1 MNQIKAT
8 SVQICIFTPHDLKSI
23 GLYPPAEQYLYQM
36 FGNAILEL
44 RQRHGANNT
53 PVFLDFCPIDQAA
66 NASVL
71 SQNGGSIMNLPAVQI
86 YAKYPDGTGG
96 QYFLKKG
103 FSDIASDKP
112 LVTEKTALQYTEALL
127 YRLSPV
133 TEPILCKLLPPL
145 CSLGWY
151 VWLGAAVYTTYKTTQ
166 ARNIGKYAWGTAAAL
181 TWQAFV
187 ARGGL
192 NELGKKVGIGRI
204 IRDNEPLKG
213 AKGVCNSL
221 LHTTSIG
228 PGTCSHNGGVRT
240 TEGRKRALGTWRIP
254 MKRALRQKGLSV
266 PETDEALL
274 RKYRNEIGEYPSF
287 NDWRS

>member
-36 FGNAILEL
+36 FGNAIIEL
-44 RQRHGANNT
+44 RQRHGAGNT
-53 PVFLDFCPIDQAA
+53 PVYLDFCPIDQAV
-66 NASVL
+66 NASIL
-71 SQNGGSIMNLPAVQI
+71 SQNGGSIMNLPAVQL
-86 YAKYPDGTGG
+86 YAKYADGTGG

-103 FSDIASDKP
+103 LTDIGSDTP

-151 VWLGAAVYTTYKTTQ
+151 VWLGAAIYTTYKTTQ
-166 ARNIGKYAWGTAAAL
+166 ARNVGQYAWGTAAAL
-181 TWQAFV
+181 TWQAFI

-192 NELGKKVGIGRI
+192 KELGSKVGIGALNQQEKEQVLLFEIMQINKLKERRNRLPKSSNKRPALQLI
-204 IRDNEPLKG
+204 IDEKE
-213 AKGVCNSL
+213 S
-221 LHTTSIG
+221 
-228 PGTCSHNGGVRT
+228 
-240 TEGRKRALGTWRIP
+240 EYRK
-254 MKRALRQKGLSV
+254 KRERWGF
-266 PETDEALL
+266 P
-274 RKYRNEIGEYPSF
+274 KY
-287 NDWRS
+287 